1 MQPTNIQVYFQ
12 LTKIILESIYD
23 VNYQILVFSL
33 LLQLF
38 FLKFPSLFENYS
50 HDQQNVEFQT
60 TNNCNQREQRP
71 PFNELVK

>member
-1 MQPTNIQVYFQ
+1 
-12 LTKIILESIYD
+12 
-23 VNYQILVFSL
+23 
-33 LLQLF
+33 
-38 FLKFPSLFENYS
+38 LKFPSLFENYS